1 MIDKETQQE
10 IQAHRLQQ
18 IRRRLREHDYAGV
31 VLFDPINIRYA
42 TGSRNMQV
50 WTMHNFCRYAVILE
64 AGGVI
69 LFDLPGS
76 MHLSQGLSQIT
87 ELRPAVSTD
96 YMIVGGRSDEMADR
110 WAAELKSVLRESGIQ
125 RENIAIDRADLALCL
140 ACQKADIHLKDGK
153 SVMEKARAIKS
164 IAEIRALKWSLGT
177 CEESVRDLKDRLE
190 PGMRESEAL
199 ALLIKGCVERGAEY
213 PETRLLTSG
222 PRTIPWFQETSDRI
236 INNGDMI
243 AFDTDMIGHWVFITI
258 SPEAGLWVTEN
269 QHINK
274 GRHTKSRMHNYS
286 TIQLCS
292 LPVWDFWNTRT
303 KPTSSLRT
311 VFPIDMRMS
320 LTAAAWA

>member
-1 MIDKETQQE
+1 MIDTETQQK

-76 MHLSQGLSQIT
+76 MHLSQNLSQIT

-96 YMIVGGRSDEMADR
+96 YMIVGERSCEMADR
-110 WAAELKSVLRESGIQ
+110 WATEIKSVLHESGIQ

-164 IAEIRALKWSLGT
+164 VEEIRALKWSLGGKAALQ
-177 CEESVRDLKDRLE
+177 EIQRQGVKRRSVGLLFSSDVPRLE
-190 PGMRESEAL
+190 WSWDLTDPRGNPGEVRWAIYSFAL
-199 ALLIKGCVERGAEY
+199 NQYIGIGLVDHEVEIGEMLDIAHPRGSCQAEVTQV
-213 PETRLLTSG
+213 P
-222 PRTIPWFQETSDRI
+222 FVDR
-236 INNGDMI
+236 
-243 AFDTDMIGHWVFITI
+243 
-258 SPEAGLWVTEN
+258 
-269 QHINK
+269 
-274 GRHTKSRMHNYS
+274 
-286 TIQLCS
+286 
-292 LPVWDFWNTRT
+292 
-303 KPTSSLRT
+303 SS
-311 VFPIDMRMS
+311 
-320 LTAAAWA
+320 